1 MDKLILDAIGKTND
15 PKWILEQVVKD
26 LKGKPDN
33 VSDTDFILPRLAE
46 NLYGFNHPSFAVL
59 KNRQREQDDYISTP
73 YEVEEGVIQCG
84 KCSSFRVFSSSVQ
97 TRAADEPMTTVA
109 YCVKCKNRW
118 TQNG

>member
-1 MDKLILDAIGKTND
+1 MDPTLMTEIEKADDPRWVLAQVKND
-15 PKWILEQVVKD
+15 LTT
-26 LKGKPDN
+26 KPEN
-33 VSDTDFILPRLAE
+33 VSSVEYILPKLLS
-46 NLYGFNHPSFAVL
+46 NQYGFNHPSFNLL
-59 KNRQREQDDYISTP
+59 KTRQQEQDDYISTP

-84 KCSSFRVFSSSVQ
+84 KCGSFRVFSSSVQ